1 MENCKRRT
9 QQELITQLDLIIIS
23 KFSKHVVS
31 KRPRSMNKAWRK
43 RNPVNVSPFSLTPSA
58 IFSDTTFFTPT
69 TSDGCKGAL
78 KHLTWQHTNCFLKS
92 HPLHK
97 NPAFQIQTEYSNI
110 WSLTTPFVTEISICS
125 QFLYSK
131 NTRSESTECRWTP
144 ESYWALS
151 HWEPHVYYG
160 HKEWKFSWVPAHSGV
175 LKSVF
180 LGQRVVP

>member
-1 MENCKRRT
+1 
-9 QQELITQLDLIIIS
+9 
-23 KFSKHVVS
+23 
-31 KRPRSMNKAWRK
+31 
-43 RNPVNVSPFSLTPSA
+43 
-58 IFSDTTFFTPT
+58 
-69 TSDGCKGAL
+69 
-78 KHLTWQHTNCFLKS
+78 
-92 HPLHK
+92 
-97 NPAFQIQTEYSNI
+97 
-110 WSLTTPFVTEISICS
+110 
-125 QFLYSK
+125 LYSK